1 MLSYMLSVF
10 FGHSHLG
17 SKPGEDREDK
27 AIVKTDASSLIKFN
41 YPPIPAMCLQTI
53 RGTTE
58 EEDI

>member
-1 MLSYMLSVF
+1 MLSVF